1 MSVPPIG
8 PPPIDRAAV
17 LPAVDDVALLLRT
30 RTVGYAPGGGGL
42 GGDTGPGDVGTFTT
56 TTRPTAA
63 EAADV
68 IEMAADEV
76 LGQLPAA
83 VDVRLYAAIERAIA
97 TRAAVVIEQSFFR
110 ETSADLSAAYA
121 TSMTAL
127 QGAVPGSVAIASGL
141 SDRELAVWAPW
152 PLLPP

>member
-1 MSVPPIG
+1 
-8 PPPIDRAAV
+8 
-17 LPAVDDVALLLRT
+17 VALLLRT

-68 IEMAADEV
+68 IELAADEV

-83 VDVRLYAAIERAIA
+83 VDVRLYPAVSRAIA
-97 TRAAVVIEQSFFR
+97 VRAAVVIEASFFR
-110 ETSADLSAAYA
+110 ETATDLSTAYA
-121 TSMTAL
+121 ASMTAL
-127 QGAVPGSVAIASGL
+127 AGATPGDVAIASGI
-141 SDRELAVWAPW
+141 SDRELAVWDPW
-152 PLLPP
+152 VLPPP